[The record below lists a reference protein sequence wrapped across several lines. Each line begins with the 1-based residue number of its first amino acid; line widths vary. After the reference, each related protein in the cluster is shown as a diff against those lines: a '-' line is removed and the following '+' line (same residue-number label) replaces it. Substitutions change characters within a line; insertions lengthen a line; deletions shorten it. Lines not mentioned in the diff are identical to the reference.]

1 MIKLLLIGDSHV
13 PKRAMGISDHIQNK
27 LKELAKLDL
36 FEYTFFTGDEINYPQ
51 FMKLLNLITK
61 KDVYRVIGNM
71 DYYYGNRASP
81 LYQEHEFRFYTGEI
95 LLIGLTHGAEI
106 EPRGDKTQLE
116 LLAIEKKCNILI
128 SGHTHKEEVFLTKNG
143 ILLLNPGSITGA
155 WSFVASQIPSFII
168 LNIHTDNKGIDVFLF
183 QLDKESEE
191 INENDY
197 FFFFEKNKIFSKFK
211 LG

>member
-13 PKRAMGISDHIQNK
+13 PKRAKGISNHIQNK
-27 LKELAKLDL
+27 LKELTKSDL
-36 FEYTFFTGDEINYPQ
+36 FEHTFFTGDEINYPE
-51 FMKLLNLITK
+51 FMKLLNSITK

-71 DYYYGNRASP
+71 DYYYGNRVAP
-81 LYQEHEFRFYTGEI
+81 LYQEHELRFDIGEV
-95 LLIGLTHGAEI
+95 LTIGLTHGAEI

-155 WSFVASQIPSFII
+155 WSFVASQIPSFMVMKID
-168 LNIHTDNKGIDVFLF
+168 TDNNDINVSLF
-183 QLDKESEE
+183 QLDKVSEE
-191 INENDY
+191 INEDNFY
-197 FFFFEKNKIFSKFK
+197 FLLEKNKIVSKY
-211 LG
+211 